1 MPNSALLPI
10 IGQSSYARD
19 MDRVTIT
26 AARDRLSALVDEAR
40 TAPVYLTRRD
50 RDVAAIVDAD
60 VLRRLLD
67 DAEELADI
75 KAATAAE
82 AEAERLDEVPVP
94 WDEVKRDLGLS

>member
-1 MPNSALLPI
+1 
-10 IGQSSYARD
+10 
-19 MDRVTIT
+19 MDRVTIN
-26 AARDRLSALVDEAR
+26 AARDRLSTLVDRAP

-50 RDVAAIVDAD
+50 RAVAAIVCAN

-75 KAATAAE
+75 RAATAAQDE
-82 AEAERLDEVPVP
+82 EQRLDEEPVP

>member
-1 MPNSALLPI
+1 MARSGLLPI
-10 IGQSSYARD
+10 LGQRRYPRR

-26 AARDRLSALVDEAR
+26 AARDRLSTLVDRAR

-67 DAEELADI
+67 VAEELADI
-75 KAATAAE
+75 RAATASQDE
-82 AEAERLDEVPVP
+82 AQRLDEVPVP